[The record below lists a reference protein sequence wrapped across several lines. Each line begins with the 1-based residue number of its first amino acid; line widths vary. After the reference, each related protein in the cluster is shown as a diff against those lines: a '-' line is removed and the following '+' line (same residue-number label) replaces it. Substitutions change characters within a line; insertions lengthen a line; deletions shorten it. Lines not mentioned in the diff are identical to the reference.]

1 MQVIPKLVRIDARL
15 LVPKMQPVLQQMLRN
30 ELVADG
36 KLLGYVPSSTLLAVS
51 IDKLKCCSSCNV
63 LLSGSLRLPAAT
75 CTHDIKTLTKAKPGM
90 HIRHNAMI
98 VLQ

>member
-36 KLLGYVPSSTLLAVS
+36 KLLGWVPSSTLLAVS
-51 IDKLKCCSSCNV
+51 IDKLKC
-63 LLSGSLRLPAAT
+63 
-75 CTHDIKTLTKAKPGM
+75 
-90 HIRHNAMI
+90 
-98 VLQ
+98 